1 MFSIKANPAHFTF
14 FDSFLVIALKSK
26 IGSDFTSC
34 CWIYPIFFLQ
44 GFWYLE
50 PLFFFHRE
58 KGSINTNYVSRPLLI
73 YTPTQE
79 NLFGQQHSSKMD
91 PFYTHV
97 VNVTCQK
104 LQKCWL
110 LSEAYLLCICKMY
123 LKPSAGSGSPRPE
136 SPTGFSRFWE
146 AREGPSPKFFKAY
159 SPKPARART
168 LSPRVARR
176 GFFCPKGA
184 KMYQKYI

>member
-1 MFSIKANPAHFTF
+1 MMFSIKAYPAHFTF
-14 FDSFLVIALKSK
+14 FDSYLEIALKSK

-34 CWIYPIFFLQ
+34 CWIYLIFFLQ

-110 LSEAYLLCICKMY
+110 LSVAYLLCICRMY
-123 LKPSAGSGSPRPE
+123 LKP
-136 SPTGFSRFWE
+136 
-146 AREGPSPKFFKAY
+146 KLK
-159 SPKPARART
+159 
-168 LSPRVARR
+168 
-176 GFFCPKGA
+176 
-184 KMYQKYI
+184 KY

>member
-1 MFSIKANPAHFTF
+1 MPGVVFLFLSLAKFSKNSKISQNWQHWFYNLFANLASSSQNSLILMFSIKANPAHFTV
-14 FDSFLVIALKSK
+14 FDSYLEIALKSK

-34 CWIYPIFFLQ
+34 CWIYLIFFLQ

-50 PLFFFHRE
+50 PSFFFHWE

-110 LSEAYLLCICKMY
+110 LSVAYLLCICRMY
-123 LKPSAGSGSPRPE
+123 LKP
-136 SPTGFSRFWE
+136 
-146 AREGPSPKFFKAY
+146 KLK
-159 SPKPARART
+159 
-168 LSPRVARR
+168 
-176 GFFCPKGA
+176 
-184 KMYQKYI
+184 KY